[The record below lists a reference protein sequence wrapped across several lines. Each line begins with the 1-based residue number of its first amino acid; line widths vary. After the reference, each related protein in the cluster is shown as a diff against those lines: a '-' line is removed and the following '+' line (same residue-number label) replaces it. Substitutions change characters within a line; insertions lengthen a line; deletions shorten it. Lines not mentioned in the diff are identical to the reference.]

1 MKKMTRPELPVQTLT
16 RRGGPRGIDHAGS
29 GRVLAVGS
37 PGGVLGGDGGQPGGG
52 GGLAVVAHLPHAAEV
67 VGVRLDAAAGLSGT
81 HRRAPVC
88 WWCWRQTQPRWLK
101 EMHVRYSLSVYS

>member
-1 MKKMTRPELPVQTLT
+1 MTRPEPPTQTLT
-16 RRGGPRGIDHAGS
+16 WWGGSRGVAHAGS

-81 HRRAPVC
+81 NRRASVC
-88 WWCWRQTQPRWLK
+88 WWCWETNPATMVKGDARTLQ
-101 EMHVRYSLSVYS
+101 HVCL